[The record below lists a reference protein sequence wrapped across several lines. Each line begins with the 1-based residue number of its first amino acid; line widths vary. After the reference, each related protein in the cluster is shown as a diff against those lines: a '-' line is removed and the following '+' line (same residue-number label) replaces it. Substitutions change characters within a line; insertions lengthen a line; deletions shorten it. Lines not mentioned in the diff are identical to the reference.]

1 MLYKADSWLRVA
13 GAQTLKAK
21 GWLPQ
26 QEVEYTY
33 ASKFEL
39 ISYFANTWIP
49 IPNTTESLGDHNVS
63 SN

>member
-33 ASKFEL
+33 AS
-39 ISYFANTWIP
+39 
-49 IPNTTESLGDHNVS
+49 
-63 SN
+63 